1 MKIGFVIGALAIS
14 GLLSIGCSSS
24 GEEPLDD
31 TSDDLTASGSFVSRG
46 TGYYPSHSGVEGG
59 FVDRQGN
66 PLHTLQQFLAGQAS
80 YVSVAMDSRAFP
92 YGQRLRI
99 HELEAKYGRAIT
111 FKVVDTGGAFVG
123 RGRSRMDICVANA
136 KASVDPTINGSLHVD
151 IVSANAPAPPPPP
164 KDPTGDDDAPP
175 ADDTGSDTGSSS
187 GGGAACNNTGDC
199 NPGGNGAGMIC
210 VSGQCVEGCT
220 ANWQCPGATTC
231 KAGHCS

>member
-24 GEEPLDD
+24 GDEPLGD
-31 TSDDLTASGSFVSRG
+31 TSDDLSATGSFVSRG

-59 FVDRQGN
+59 FKDRQGN

-111 FKVVDTGGAFVG
+111 FKVVDTGGG
-123 RGRSRMDICVANA
+123 Q
-136 KASVDPTINGSLHVD
+136 
-151 IVSANAPAPPPPP
+151 
-164 KDPTGDDDAPP
+164 
-175 ADDTGSDTGSSS
+175 
-187 GGGAACNNTGDC
+187 ACNNTGDC

-220 ANWQCPGATTC
+220 ANWQCPGSTTC
-231 KAGHCS
+231 KSGHCR